1 MATDKEYADYREHL
15 VKTMVDELFG
25 PESSDNEARQHELLE
40 VSPLQL
46 YSTGVLFP
54 QKSVNN
60 QLEDDAARETEEEPD
75 DDSSLIDRPEVEVKQ
90 GSKDTSD
97 ATVLEEQP
105 LNLANEF
112 SPSAAGITVEV
123 SPDTKLLVDVTAG
136 SYKTE
141 KTEERHP
148 KAGQEKADGSVYPD
162 KRMKD
167 NYRRSPVLDQVII
180 DLVSSSAASLSPID
194 IKNTDGKL
202 KLHVRIQPTKENQ
215 STVSLVLVNHHKGS
229 SNTPP
234 SFNAAF
240 YQVGIAVKEVSGR
253 AVFHP
258 IDRAGGVSSD
268 DELAILDM
276 LYREK
281 RSFALGHGCSAS
293 WTLDSDNKTFATQV
307 RSEFL
312 PRYDLKPVKPR
323 ESAFSTNQFRL
334 SMRVFSDEN
343 SSNSFLINTLYL
355 LAEDYERWIDSCE
368 SNKVDLVGEY
378 QKPASHNI
386 ENCRECL
393 RRIKE
398 GIDYLGSN
406 DVAML
411 AFRLTNRA
419 MLIQQARTRFQKDI
433 EPDTP
438 YSDLPADYRFPD
450 EQEPTWRP
458 FQLAFVLMNIACC
471 AESDHPDRDVCDLI
485 WFPTGGGKTEAY
497 LGLAAFC
504 ICLRRLNNEDDK
516 GVAVLMRYTLRLLT
530 AQQFQRAAAL
540 ITALESLRLDR
551 YLRANLGSEPISIGL
566 WVGKGLSPNR
576 RDGNEGAIRR
586 LDELTTKAWAQN
598 PFQLLRCPWCRSSL
612 DKKGKLGYKK
622 EPARPGG
629 EDTVIFR
636 CSNPGCRWCDNKIRL
651 PVVVIDDDIYESP
664 PTLLLGTVDK
674 FAQLAWVP
682 ETGRL
687 FGLDGFSD
695 PPSLIIQD
703 ELHLISG
710 PLGTIVGL
718 YETVIDSLCT
728 REGIKPKIVASTA
741 TIRESE
747 KQCRGLY
754 ARKRFE
760 FPPQG
765 LDAGDSYFA
774 FEDSG
779 SAGRMYIG
787 VFGTA
792 VKSHATAQVR
802 VISPLLQAVMPESP
816 NTEPSELADKYA
828 TLLWYF
834 NSLRE
839 LGHAVTMSTGDI
851 PEHQFN
857 LCARRNIEKEYR
869 RLIRVTQE
877 LTSRRTAEE
886 IPKILDELNRRW
898 PPEEGQAWP
907 VDILLATNMISV
919 GVDVGR
925 LGLMVVAGQPKSTAE
940 YIQATSRVGRG
951 FPGMVVTVYNPARSR
966 DRSHYEQFV
975 GYHQAIYRHVEP
987 TSVTPFSAPARS
999 RGFAG
1004 MVIALA
1010 RLMSGIRTPV
1020 QIKDCTDELRQ
1031 VMETILERVRK
1042 VDEDELV
1049 DSEAELNSILEIWK
1063 SYCPPNFGQMAGT
1076 PNTQTLMYP
1085 MGRIRNEDFEAE
1097 AFPVLTSMRNVDAT
1111 CMARVLTTY
1120 PDSEE

>member
-1 MATDKEYADYREHL
+1 MVSDQEYFEYRRKL
-15 VKTMVDELFG
+15 LKFMTNELYG
-25 PESSDNEARQHELLE
+25 PEYTDDDARQRELLD
-40 VSPLQL
+40 VSPLLL

-60 QLEDDAARETEEEPD
+60 QLEDDVSTETYD
-75 DDSSLIDRPEVEVKQ
+75 SSDSDSSLSNSSEVEVRM
-90 GSKDTSD
+90 GSKNTPDV
-97 ATVLEEQP
+97 TVLEEQP

-112 SPSAAGITVEV
+112 NPSASGVTVKV
-123 SPDTKLLVDVTAG
+123 SFNVQLLVDISVG
-136 SYKTE
+136 RYKTE
-141 KTEERHP
+141 KSEKNHP
-148 KAGQEKADGSVYPD
+148 KAGQERADGSVYP
-162 KRMKD
+162 KTIMVD
-167 NYRRSPVLDQVII
+167 NYRRVPIIEQVII
-180 DLVSSSAASLSPID
+180 NVGSSPKHIAPID
-194 IKNTDGKL
+194 IQNTDGKL
-202 KLHVRIQPTKENQ
+202 KLHVRFRSTKDNRM
-215 STVSLVLVNHHKGS
+215 TVSLVLVNHYRGGADA
-229 SNTPP
+229 PP
-234 SFNAAF
+234 AFNAAF
-240 YQVGIAVKEVSGR
+240 FQVRLSVTEASG
-253 AVFHP
+253 APVFHP
-258 IDRAGGVSSD
+258 IDRAGGVSN
-268 DELAILDM
+268 DEELSILDM

-281 RSFALGHGCSAS
+281 RSFALGHGCSGG
-293 WTLDSDNKTFATQV
+293 WTTDSYDKTLAIRV
-307 RSEFL
+307 WSDFL
-312 PRYDLKPVKPR
+312 PRCDIKPVIPR
-323 ESAFSTNQFRL
+323 EKALFTSQFNL
-334 SMRVFSDEN
+334 SMRALSGEISEDA
-343 SSNSFLINTLYL
+343 LIESLTTLTDDYEKWIL
-355 LAEDYERWIDSCE
+355 SRESQKDNLAE
-368 SNKVDLVGEY
+368 EY
-378 QKPASHNI
+378 QKAAAQNI
-386 ENCRECL
+386 DKCWTCL
-393 RRIKE
+393 KRVKE
-398 GIDYLGSN
+398 GISYLSSN
-406 DVAML
+406 ADAML
-411 AFRLTNRA
+411 AFKLANRA
-419 MLIQQARTRFQKDI
+419 MLIQQVRTRFQKDI
-433 EPDTP
+433 DPDTI
-438 YSDLPADYRFPD
+438 YSDLPDDYYISGDQDPK
-450 EQEPTWRP
+450 WRP

-471 AESDHPDRDVCDLI
+471 ADDEHPDRNICDLI

-504 ICLRRLNNEDDK
+504 VCLRRLNKTEDR

-551 YLRANLGSEPISIGL
+551 YLNADLGMEPISIGL
-566 WVGKGLSPNR
+566 WVGMGLSPNR
-576 RDGNEGAIRR
+576 RKDAVKRLNELI
-586 LDELTTKAWAQN
+586 TTSGAQN

-612 DKKGKLGYKK
+612 EKSGKLGYRK
-622 EPARPGG
+622 EPISVGG

-636 CSNPGCRWCDNKIRL
+636 CSNSGCRWHDSSSRL
-651 PVVVIDDDIYESP
+651 PVVVIDDDIYECP

-687 FGLDGFSD
+687 FGTNNFCE

-718 YETVIDSLCT
+718 YETVIDKLCS
-728 REGIKPKIVASTA
+728 RDGKIPKIVASTA
-741 TIRESE
+741 TIRESA
-747 KQCRGLY
+747 KQCIGLY
-754 ARKRFE
+754 ARERFE

-774 FEDSG
+774 YEDNEA
-779 SAGRMYIG
+779 AGRLYVG

-802 VISPLLQAVMPESP
+802 VISPLLQAVMPEP
-816 NTEPSELADKYA
+816 PETQPPEIADRYA

-857 LCARRNIEKEYR
+857 LCARHNIEKDYR
-869 RLIRVTQE
+869 RIIRVTQE

-886 IPKILDELNRRW
+886 IPRILDELNRKW
-898 PPEEGQAWP
+898 PPSEDQAWP

-919 GVDVGR
+919 GVDVSR
-925 LGLMVVAGQPKSTAE
+925 LGLMVVAGQPKSTSE

-975 GYHQAIYRHVEP
+975 SYHQAIYRYVEP

-1004 MVIALA
+1004 MVIAIA
-1010 RLMSGIRTPV
+1010 RLMYGIITPAE
-1020 QIKDCTDELRQ
+1020 IRDCTDEIDGM
-1031 VMETILERVRK
+1031 METILKRVQQ
-1042 VDEDELV
+1042 VDEDEL
-1049 DSEAELNSILEIWK
+1049 DDAETELNSILAKWH
-1063 SYCPPNFGQMAGT
+1063 SYAPPGFGQMGST
-1076 PNTQTLMYP
+1076 PSTQTLMYP

-1111 CMARVLTTY
+1111 CAARVLTTY
-1120 PDSEE
+1120 PDTGE